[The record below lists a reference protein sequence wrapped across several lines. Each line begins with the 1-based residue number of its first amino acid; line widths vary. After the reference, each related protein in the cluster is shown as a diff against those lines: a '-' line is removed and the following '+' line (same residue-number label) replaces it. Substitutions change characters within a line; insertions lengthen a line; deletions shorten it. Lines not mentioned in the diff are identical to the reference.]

1 MHNYGYY
8 PRRVGGDDR
17 DPVIHVVDPDD
28 GLAAIV
34 TRSNSDNEQVWVI
47 AVPGRPPV
55 FVPLDTPGW
64 TIADMIVEARERP
77 D

>member
-1 MHNYGYY
+1 MHNHGYY
-8 PRRVGGDDR
+8 PRRVSGDDR

-34 TRSNSDNEQVWVI
+34 TRSHSEDEPVWVI

-64 TIADMIVEARERP
+64 TIADMIVEARERR